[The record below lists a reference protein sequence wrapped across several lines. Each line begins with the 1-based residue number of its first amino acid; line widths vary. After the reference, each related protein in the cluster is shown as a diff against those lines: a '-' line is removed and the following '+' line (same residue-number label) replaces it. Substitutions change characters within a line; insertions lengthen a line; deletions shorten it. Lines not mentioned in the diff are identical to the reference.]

1 MLRPMFPV
9 LFCALVLA
17 ACSGGPK
24 VRSSADLTVTR
35 DAELPAPTR
44 NDLVAPQRSAYLGPL
59 DTITIETFGVSDL
72 TRTVVVDG
80 GGLMSFPLVGVI
92 DVNGMTAR
100 ELSAKIEQGLRGKY
114 VRNPDVT
121 VTIKEQVSQ
130 FVTIDGSVQKPGQFP
145 VTNNSTL
152 MRSMALSGG
161 LSDLA
166 DSENVV
172 VLRTVGQKRMAGLYN
187 LGAIRAGAYPDPAIY
202 PNDTI
207 IVGESG
213 SRRFF
218 RNAIAVAPL
227 LVAPLIA
234 VLNNP

>member
-1 MLRPMFPV
+1 MLRPLFPV
-9 LFCALVLA
+9 LFCAFALS
-17 ACSGGPK
+17 ACGGGPK
-24 VRSSADLTVTR
+24 LKSTADVTVTR
-35 DAELPAPTR
+35 DTALPAPMR
-44 NDLVAPQRSAYLGPL
+44 DDLVAPQRSAYLGPL
-59 DTITIETFGVSDL
+59 DTITIETFGIGDL
-72 TRTVVVDG
+72 TRTVVVDA
-80 GGLMSFPLVGVI
+80 GGLMSFPLVGTI
-92 DVNGMTAR
+92 DVNGKTAL
-100 ELSAKIEQGLRGKY
+100 ELADQIERGLRGRY

-130 FVTIDGSVQKPGQFP
+130 FVTIDGSVQRPGQYP

-152 MRSMALSGG
+152 MRSLALGG
-161 LSDLA
+161 GFSDLA

-187 LGAIRAGAYPDPAIY
+187 LGAIRNGAYADPAIY

-234 VLNNP
+234 VLNP